1 MAIFYGIGF
10 PTASRSESAAKGDER
25 DRASEMQANVGGAKR
40 STGFGQDSQSS
51 AYIGRVAPLSK
62 RKTCGASG
70 FSVDP
75 ATGGKASLPVANLSP
90 TRRAC

>member
-40 STGFGQDSQSS
+40 STGQDSQSS

-75 ATGGKASLPVANLSP
+75 ATGGESLPVANLSP